1 MRVYEVEETGR
12 IKDYAVEEVRLSEF
26 HFLHQDLG
34 QFFPSAL
41 HSTFKPIDWVKEY
54 IKLTESE
61 NFQSHLVACV
71 EEFDSEEVNERRIF
85 FVRPFVKW
93 SETEYQD

>member
-1 MRVYEVEETGR
+1 
-12 IKDYAVEEVRLSEF
+12 
-26 HFLHQDLG
+26 
-34 QFFPSAL
+34 
-41 HSTFKPIDWVKEY
+41 
-54 IKLTESE
+54 LTESE